1 MKLMTVLAV
10 LMCMVAGCA
19 TSTLSEE
26 KKELSHAYYSLG
38 NAYLRLGSNQEAV
51 RAYQRALE
59 VNPGLRDASFN
70 LAHAFTRMGRHEDAL
85 KQLDLLALQ
94 DPKNTRVLSRRAW
107 SLMRAERS
115 AEALEVYRMIT
126 DIDPG
131 DTDARKAG
139 MLLLI
144 DAGKFQ
150 EARDEAMLLIDFL
163 GLELEL
169 LLSLYEIDRQLD
181 EHDHF
186 LWIEEAYRRYPDE
199 KQVLESLIEAYITS
213 QRYED
218 MLEVIEQSGDVEAA
232 AAVLKSF
239 TDDPQHAQQLR
250 IMLPDEI
257 SDLIFDDRSAEES
270 QEPEQ
275 K

>member
-10 LMCMVAGCA
+10 LMCMLAGCA

-59 VNPGLRDASFN
+59 VNPSLRDASFN
-70 LAHAFTRMGRHEDAL
+70 LAHALTRMERHEDAL

-107 SLMRAERS
+107 SLMRADRS
-115 AEALEVYRMIT
+115 AEALDVYRMIT

-131 DTDARKAG
+131 DTDARKAR

-144 DAGKFQ
+144 DAGKFK
-150 EARDEAMLLIDFL
+150 EARDEAMLLLDFL

-181 EHDHF
+181 EHDQL
-186 LWIEEAYRRYPDE
+186 LWIEEAYRKHPKDRRVFEP
-199 KQVLESLIEAYITS
+199 LIASYITF
-213 QRYED
+213 QRYDD
-218 MLEVIEQSGDVEAA
+218 MLTVIEQLEKETAA
-232 AAVLKSF
+232 EVLKLYA
-239 TDDPQHAQQLR
+239 DDPQHAQQLR
-250 IMLPDEI
+250 IMLPDELA
-257 SDLIFDDRSAEES
+257 DLIFDDRSAEES